1 MKDKQRINH
10 LLNKYVKGE
19 CDEKEIEEVIAF
31 FGQKENLGKMP
42 SVDEVLSYLEEVPKM
57 NDAVADSIFDEIMA
71 SSKQIAFQKTNQP
84 KQQKRIF
91 RYASIA
97 AVFIGI
103 VTMTYFISKNT
114 LFTNTVV
121 IPQDAITLELEDGS
135 IKVLDQQGNEKVT
148 DKFGNVLLQ
157 QQGNQLVYEK
167 VETNETLAYNT
178 LTVPYG
184 KRMNIVLSDGTMAH
198 LNAGT
203 SIKYPVH
210 FIKGK
215 DRQVFI
221 TGEAYL
227 DVAKDTE
234 HPFIVN
240 ANNLNI
246 RVLGTHFNVSAY
258 PEDENTEVVLVEG
271 SVSLY
276 SDGDGHHPEKNILLE
291 PGFKG
296 SFDRIQNS
304 IHKNEVDT
312 NIYTSWIDGKMIF
325 RNMTFE
331 NILKKLERNYNV
343 VFINHNT
350 HLAKKVFN
358 ANFGK
363 EPIERV
369 LQELKTNYGIKYT
382 INKDSIIIE

>member
-1 MKDKQRINH
+1 MKDKQRINR

-71 SSKQIAFQKTNQP
+71 SSKQLASQKTNQP
-84 KQQKRIF
+84 KQQKSIF

-97 AVFIGI
+97 AVFIGL

-114 LFTNTVV
+114 LFNNTVV

-135 IKVLDQQGNEKVT
+135 IKVFNQQGNEKVT
-148 DKFGNVLLQ
+148 DKHGNVLLQ

-203 SIKYPVH
+203 SIKYPVQ

-240 ANNLNI
+240 ANSLNI
-246 RVLGTHFNVSAY
+246 RVLDTHFNVSAY

-276 SDGDGHHPEKNILLE
+276 SDSDGHHPEKNILLE

-296 SFDRIQNS
+296 SFDRIHNS
-304 IHKNEVDT
+304 IRKNEVDT

>member
-1 MKDKQRINH
+1 MKDKQQINH

-71 SSKQIAFQKTNQP
+71 SSKQLASQKTNQP
-84 KQQKRIF
+84 KKQKSIF
-91 RYASIA
+91 RYVSIA
-97 AVFIGI
+97 AVFIGL

-114 LFTNTVV
+114 LFNNTVV

-135 IKVLDQQGNEKVT
+135 IKVLNQQGNEKVT
-148 DKFGNVLLQ
+148 DKHGNVLLQ

-203 SIKYPVH
+203 SIKYPVQ

-240 ANNLNI
+240 ANSLNI

-258 PEDENTEVVLVEG
+258 PEDENIEVVLVEG

-276 SDGDGHHPEKNILLE
+276 SDSDGHHPEKNILLE

-296 SFDRIQNS
+296 SFDRTQNS